1 LSISQS
7 FKFHLKKLA
16 IPWVWFFALL
26 LSILLHI
33 IVLNGL
39 QVSWPDFDFDSH
51 VIETELVLPVKPV
64 NPVASKQQTKPKA
77 AKIKK
82 PSDLRSSKAGDH
94 STEGGQPN
102 VSVEDTLDRDY
113 QFAEEVSLPPPN
125 FVEIGFDIR
134 RIGFGSGK
142 AYMRYQAEP
151 EGRYSI
157 TSEAEAMGLA
167 SLAFSG
173 KRLESS
179 KGEVTSQG
187 LKPQAYRFEISGK
200 PERTQLANFNWEAK
214 QLSIKNAKAEKV
226 LELPEGTQDFLS
238 FLFQFMFVPPLDRMQ
253 YPLTNGR
260 SLNIYD
266 YLFVGEDEIETKL
279 GKLNA
284 VHIAKSSGE
293 MDEKTEV
300 WLATDYRFIPIKILK
315 IAKDGSGFELVATR
329 IDTDIAK

>member
-1 LSISQS
+1 MT
-7 FKFHLKKLA
+7 
-16 IPWVWFFALL
+16 IPWVWFWALF
-26 LSILLHI
+26 LSILLHF

-39 QVSWPDFDFDSH
+39 QLSWPEFDFDSH
-51 VIETELVLPVKPV
+51 VIETELVSTDKVLK
-64 NPVASKQQTKPKA
+64 PVASKKQLKPKVTST
-77 AKIKK
+77 KK
-82 PSDLRSSKAGDH
+82 QNDFKPNKS
-94 STEGGQPN
+94 GGQPVQTDSQPG

-113 QFAEEVSLPPPN
+113 QFADEEVPAPPSY
-125 FVEIGFDIR
+125 VEIDFDIR

-142 AYMRYQAEP
+142 ASMRYQAEP

-157 TSEAEAMGLA
+157 RSEAEAMGLA

-173 KRLESS
+173 KRLETS
-179 KGEVTSQG
+179 KGEVTAQG
-187 LKPQAYRFEISGK
+187 LKPLAYRFEISGK
-200 PERTQLANFNWEAK
+200 PERAQLANFDWAAMK
-214 QLSIKNAKAEKV
+214 LSIKNVKAEKV
-226 LELPEGTQDFLS
+226 LDLPEGTQDFLS

-253 YPLTNGR
+253 YPLTNGK
-260 SLNIYD
+260 SLNTYD

-329 IDTDIAK
+329 LNTDIAK